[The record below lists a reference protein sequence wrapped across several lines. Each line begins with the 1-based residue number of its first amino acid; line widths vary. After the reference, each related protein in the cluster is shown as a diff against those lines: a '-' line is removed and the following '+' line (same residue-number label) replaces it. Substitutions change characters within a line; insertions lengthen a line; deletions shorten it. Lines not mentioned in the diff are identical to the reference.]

1 MHKYMEDR
9 TDEQVPKLYD
19 ASFISHTYFATQK
32 MNNFFFYSMLCRE
45 LFWNKNVSFII
56 ENLCGNYSFE
66 IVV

>member
-19 ASFISHTYFATQK
+19 ASFISHTFFATQK

-45 LFWNKNVSFII
+45 LF
-56 ENLCGNYSFE
+56 
-66 IVV
+66 